1 MEKDELLKRV
11 LMMQR
16 LQGMETEPISAEDP
30 YASMEKDQLISMIHF
45 LVKREDE
52 RAQENQELKDMVK
65 DLRDTHKQDVK
76 TQTNL
81 LKSIDRLTNQVADLT
96 TQNKTL
102 QQKVNDLLS
111 QISVGNKVRFGST
124 SQKGTKKKAAPVQD
138 REKDQDDF
146 DGTNGAA
153 MSSNQQADT
162 APADETESA
171 GQARRSFEYR
181 KGMKYQTMF
190 ADDRIVHE
198 SDKNLLPEGATYIR
212 SEYKSSYDQVSYIVQ
227 HDYEIIIYKDKD
239 GIMRKGYFPKVSA
252 ESENETVMDRFP
264 GTHASC
270 SLLANLVFNKYHM
283 NTPVYREMVRLL
295 NNKMNVSRNTV
306 YNWFVKGSEHLK
318 KVLPVLKEKLLA
330 KGAVVNCDETWC
342 RVKVAGKYG
351 KKYIWCMVNKE
362 AKVAVYFYDDG
373 SRGRQVLRDF
383 LGETE
388 ISALQSDGFNVYMYL
403 DKELVDVDHLCCL
416 AHARAKFKYAQEQGK
431 DADAEYFITSIG
443 RLYDL
448 EEQYRLR
455 HLTPQQI
462 QQERQGEQTSK
473 IIQRMRQR
481 LDKLLADTIGMRGYL
496 MHKALNY
503 LKSFWNQL
511 ILYLKDG
518 RYSIDN
524 TLAERTLRPMTVER
538 KNSLTFGSH
547 DGVEVSVI
555 YHTFI
560 ETCKMCGVS
569 TLEYFKEFFKA
580 IMQGRTD
587 YERSACRL
595 LPSGRKNM
603 LPMTIGIKNN

>member
-16 LQGMETEPISAEDP
+16 LRGMETEPVSAEDP

-45 LVKREDE
+45 LVKREEE
-52 RAQENQELKDMVK
+52 RAQENQELKDMVRE
-65 DLRDTHKQDVK
+65 LRETR
-76 TQTNL
+76 NSL
-81 LKSIDRLTNQVADLT
+81 MKSV
-96 TQNKTL
+96 
-102 QQKVNDLLS
+102 DLLS
-111 QISVGNKVRFGST
+111 KQLSDSSNEKAALLQKIDDLMSMISVNNKVRFGST

-138 REKDQDDF
+138 REKDKDDF
-146 DGTNGAA
+146 DGTNGAT
-153 MSSNQQADT
+153 MSLNQQTDA
-162 APADETESA
+162 APADGTESTEHT
-171 GQARRSFEYR
+171 QKSFEYR

-190 ADDRIVHE
+190 ADNRVLHE
-198 SDKNLLPEGATYIR
+198 SDVNLLPEGATVIKRVYE
-212 SEYKSSYDQVSYIVQ
+212 STYEQVSYIVQ
-227 HDYEIIIYKDKD
+227 HDYEMIIYKDKD
-239 GIMRKGYFPKVSA
+239 GIMRKGYFPKASV
-252 ESENETVMDRFP
+252 ETDNETVIDRFP

-306 YNWFVKGSEHLK
+306 YNWFVKGSDHLK

-383 LGETE
+383 LGDTE
-388 ISALQSDGFNVYMYL
+388 IDALQSDGFNVYMYL

-431 DADAEYFITSIG
+431 DADAEYFISNIG

-448 EEQYRLR
+448 EEQYRLK

-462 QQERQGEQTSK
+462 QRERQGEQTTK
-473 IIQRMRQR
+473 IIQRIRQR
-481 LDKLLADTIGMRGYL
+481 LDKLLADSSGMRGDL
-496 MHKALNY
+496 MNKALNY

-511 ILYLKDG
+511 FLYVKDG

-524 TLAERTLRPMTVER
+524 SLAERTLRPMTVER

-547 DGVEVSVI
+547 DGAEVSVI

-580 IMQGRTD
+580 IMLGRTD
-587 YERSACRL
+587 YE
-595 LPSGRKNM
+595 NM
-603 LPMTIGIKNN
+603 LPMTIGIKKQ

>member
-16 LQGMETEPISAEDP
+16 LRGMETEPVSAEDP

-45 LVKREDE
+45 LVKREEE
-52 RAQENQELKDMVK
+52 RAQENQELKDMVRE
-65 DLRDTHKQDVK
+65 LRETR
-76 TQTNL
+76 NSL
-81 LKSIDRLTNQVADLT
+81 MKSV
-96 TQNKTL
+96 
-102 QQKVNDLLS
+102 DLLS
-111 QISVGNKVRFGST
+111 KQLSDSSNEKAALLQKIDDLMSMISVNNKVRFGST

-138 REKDQDDF
+138 REKDKDDF
-146 DGTNGAA
+146 DGTNGAT
-153 MSSNQQADT
+153 MSSNQQTDA
-162 APADETESA
+162 APADGTESTEHT
-171 GQARRSFEYR
+171 QKSFEYR

-190 ADDRIVHE
+190 ADNRVLHE
-198 SDKNLLPEGATYIR
+198 SDVNLLPEGATVIKRVYE
-212 SEYKSSYDQVSYIVQ
+212 STYEQVSYIVQ
-227 HDYEIIIYKDKD
+227 HDYEMIIYKDKD
-239 GIMRKGYFPKVSA
+239 GIMRKGYFPKASV
-252 ESENETVMDRFP
+252 ETDNETVIDRFP

-306 YNWFVKGSEHLK
+306 YNWFVKGSDHLK

-383 LGETE
+383 LGDTE
-388 ISALQSDGFNVYMYL
+388 IDALQSDGFNVYMYL

-431 DADAEYFITSIG
+431 DADAEYFISNIG

-448 EEQYRLR
+448 EEQYRLK

-462 QQERQGEQTSK
+462 QRERQGEQTTK
-473 IIQRMRQR
+473 IIQRIRQR
-481 LDKLLADTIGMRGYL
+481 LDKLLADSSGMRGDL
-496 MHKALNY
+496 MNKALNY

-511 ILYLKDG
+511 FLYVKDG

-524 TLAERTLRPMTVER
+524 SLAERTLRPMTVER

-547 DGVEVSVI
+547 DGAEVSVI

-580 IMQGRTD
+580 IMLGRTD
-587 YERSACRL
+587 YE
-595 LPSGRKNM
+595 NM
-603 LPMTIGIKNN
+603 LPMTIGIKKQ

>member
-1 MEKDELLKRV
+1 MEQDELLKRV

-52 RAQENQELKDMVK
+52 RAQENQELKDMVTE
-65 DLRDTHKQDVK
+65 LRDTHKQDVK

-81 LKSIDRLTNQVADLT
+81 MKSIDRLTNQVADLT

-111 QISVGNKVRFGST
+111 QISVSNKVRFGST

-138 REKDQDDF
+138 REKDKDDF

-153 MSSNQQADT
+153 MSSNQQVDT
-162 APADETESA
+162 TPAEETESTE
-171 GQARRSFEYR
+171 QTQKSFEYR

-190 ADDRIVHE
+190 ADNRIVHE
-198 SDKNLLPEGATYIR
+198 SDKSLLPEGATYIR

-239 GIMRKGYFPKVSA
+239 GKMQKGYFPK
-252 ESENETVMDRFP
+252 SEEPAVIDQFP
-264 GTHASC
+264 GTHASS

-283 NTPVYREMVRLL
+283 NTPVYREMDRLF
-295 NNKMNVSRNTV
+295 NNNMTVCRNTV
-306 YNWFVKGSEHLK
+306 YNWFVKGSDHLK
-318 KVLPVLKEKLLA
+318 KVLPLLKEKLLA

-362 AKVAVYFYDDG
+362 AKVAVYFYDNG

-383 LGETE
+383 LGKTE
-388 ISALQSDGFNVYMYL
+388 IDALQSDGFNVYMFI
-403 DKELVDVDHLCCL
+403 DKELVDVDHICCF
-416 AHARAKFKYAQEQGK
+416 AHARAKFQYALEQGK
-431 DADAEYFITSIG
+431 DEDAKFFITNIG

-455 HLTPQQI
+455 HLSPKEI
-462 QQERQGEQTSK
+462 QQDRQGELTSG
-473 IIQRMRQR
+473 IIQRIRQR
-481 LDKLLADTIGMRGYL
+481 LDNLLTDGFGKKGNL
-496 MHKALNY
+496 MQKALNY
-503 LKSFWNQL
+503 INSFWDQL
-511 ILYLKDG
+511 VLYLKDG
-518 RYSIDN
+518 RYCIDN
-524 TLAERTLRPMTVER
+524 SLAERSLRTLTVER

-547 DGVEVSVI
+547 AGVEISVV

-560 ETCKMCGVS
+560 QTCKMCGVS
-569 TLEYFKEFFKA
+569 TLEYFKQFFKA

-587 YERSACRL
+587 YE
-595 LPSGRKNM
+595 NM
-603 LPMTIGIKNN
+603 LPMTIGIKK

>member
-16 LQGMETEPISAEDP
+16 LQGMEMVPVSAEDP

-45 LVKREDE
+45 LVKREEE
-52 RAQENQELKDMVK
+52 RTQENQELKDMVK
-65 DLRDTHKQDVK
+65 DLRDTHKQDMK
-76 TQTNL
+76 TQSNL
-81 LKSIDRLTNQVADLT
+81 MKSIDRLTNQVADLT

-111 QISVGNKVRFGST
+111 QISVGNKIRFGST

-138 REKDQDDF
+138 REKDKDDF

-153 MSSNQQADT
+153 MSSNSQADIT
-162 APADETESA
+162 PAEETESTE
-171 GQARRSFEYR
+171 QSQKSFEYR

-190 ADDRIVHE
+190 ADNRIVHE
-198 SDKNLLPEGATYIR
+198 SDRNLLPEGATYIR

-227 HDYEIIIYKDKD
+227 HDYEIIIYKDKNGD
-239 GIMRKGYFPKVSA
+239 MQKGYFPK
-252 ESENETVMDRFP
+252 SEEPSVIDQFP
-264 GTHASC
+264 GTHASS

-283 NTPVYREMVRLL
+283 NTPIYREMDRLF
-295 NNKMNVSRNTV
+295 NNNMTVCRNTV
-306 YNWFVKGSEHLK
+306 YNWFVKGSDHLK
-318 KVLPVLKEKLLA
+318 KVLPILKEKLLA

-383 LGETE
+383 LGKTE
-388 ISALQSDGFNVYMYL
+388 IDALQSDGFNVYMYL
-403 DKELVDVDHLCCL
+403 DKELVNVDHLCCL

-431 DADAEYFITSIG
+431 DADAEYFISNIG

-462 QQERQGEQTSK
+462 QQERQGELTSK
-473 IIQRMRQR
+473 IIQKMRQR
-481 LDKLLADTIGMRGYL
+481 LDKLMADTSGMRGDL
-496 MHKALNY
+496 MYKALNY
-503 LKSFWNQL
+503 LNSFWNQL

-524 TLAERTLRPMTVER
+524 SLAERTLRPMTVER

-547 DGVEVSVI
+547 AGVEISVI

-560 ETCKMCGVS
+560 QTCKMCGIS

-587 YERSACRL
+587 YE
-595 LPSGRKNM
+595 NM
-603 LPMTIGIKNN
+603 LPMTIGIKKQ